1 MKITITYIILIFS
14 VISLYSTDV
23 RIVNSTIKEYPER
36 STEIYFLSDESKPI
50 LNLDKSQLEFKVD
63 GNSIDNYSLVAPA
76 GVKFNPISVVISI
89 DNSSQNEKNIVLI
102 KRVLNRL
109 SKNLLNNDIQLALQT
124 YNSSSYLLQDY
135 TNDANLIKAALNN
148 LSNRSTSNY
157 NTAFLNK
164 TTGSLEI
171 AHRASQKSII
181 INLTSGKSIGDS
193 NSISDKANAYNVPV
207 YNYVFDS
214 DISGNL
220 NSISNKT
227 KGKYFTVSDE
237 EMFYSHLLY
246 AIFKEAGVIP
256 YRLNY
261 NYTNCDTMNSLF
273 LKYNVLI
280 QDKYEAKYSSNSF
293 PFIDVFPNPIDF
305 GVVASGKKDSIT
317 ITLIARNANV
327 LLQDIIFDQSIYE
340 ITPNNY
346 KNRILQN
353 SSPNIFSLKL
363 NSNST
368 DYNYSKIEFLSD
380 ACQPTSVD
388 VFNGKKEGNSQE
400 TDLKVVTPNGGEI
413 YYPGQKIGLEWD
425 GVISTQ
431 QVLLEFST
439 NNGTNWN
446 TISEE
451 ARDKKYN
458 WLVPDIDSKD
468 MLLRVGIPSG
478 GVQFDKVSY
487 VTDPDRSKKINKAVL
502 SYDNRFAAVSF
513 YDGSIFT
520 WDLVKGKLETQLRD
534 KNLGINTSDIEFGV
548 NTSLFAASFGKNN
561 EYSIV
566 VWDAEDPSNTNSRSF
581 NSKVND
587 IEWSNDGTTLYI
599 ALSNGELVK
608 WDIAGNSV
616 VTLSTFSNSIQS
628 ISINHSKDAIGL
640 STDNMLYLTSI
651 NGNRLDSIP
660 INGIF
665 DLKWN
670 ESGTKIFVVYDFRD
684 LRLFS
689 ISGQNGNYK
698 LNQDQ
703 RIIRNQSSNLTNA
716 EWTSNNSVLLQSVG
730 SNILE
735 HWKTDNTKIDD
746 IDIHKQAVNSSYA
759 NGKMI
764 ISSVDTNTALVWNI
778 DDYPFVYRTL
788 DSDISDKTWTIKK
801 KIVDIKNID
810 LGDLCINDSYY
821 FESNNIFTNKNDPTI
836 TIDSVIANT
845 NEIQILNS
853 FPLDLDINKSLELKF
868 NYSPINSGIHQDKL
882 FVYYGNR
889 VDTIVVKSNILKVNI
904 SIIDDKFDFINTL
917 VNSSKSIKKD
927 ILLNNTSST
936 IVFDKAEFII
946 GDDVF
951 TITDNNLSGVKVGEK
966 LFLDISFQ
974 PKSTGFYSGLIKLS
988 SDILCSS
995 IFVELTG
1002 NAVKSNIQLIESID
1016 FGIVN
1021 CSAEVDTTIYIRN
1034 FSQDSIKILSKNLI
1048 NGNNFQV
1055 DIDLPK
1061 VIPSN
1066 DSIAIDIKFINSG
1079 VGIFRSTIEFTTNL
1093 TGDDNRLKVDLI
1105 GVRDTVNLKLITEK
1119 LNFGTVGTNL
1129 VSTKTI
1135 KIVNNSNID
1144 FSFDFPIVKD
1154 KFKLTKATP
1163 KIIGKGDTS
1172 EVTFEFIG
1180 SNTDTTI
1187 NYDFSFGNGCNS
1199 EFILPIIVVVSDGVP
1214 ILGYNN
1220 LKDLGIVNCSNE
1232 LLFEVTLYNV
1242 GSNNLIIDSLY
1253 LNGVDSDKFKVKD
1266 LKDRYDVLP
1275 NDSITI
1281 ELIYTP
1287 NELGNISSDL
1297 VIRSNASNSF
1307 ASLNTI
1313 RINAFQNK
1321 TMLLLSNNKIE
1332 FEGLRSNKR
1341 YSQTLT
1347 VKNIGNTI
1355 INTKSISDVL
1365 FVVDSIRPEIISPD
1379 ESAMIY
1385 LSFLGGEIN
1394 TKYSGTITITDD
1406 CNNEYPINLTANVG
1420 GSDYISIR
1428 PESITATTGSNVD
1441 LTISF
1446 VNTSGIDLPQNDT
1459 ISTKL
1464 VLSASIMA
1472 PIDKKHY
1479 GTIING
1485 ERIIEL
1491 NIPLSDKSTLYKIP
1505 MIVTLGDTSYSEIR
1519 LEESTHLENGF
1530 YIEDMEKGTIIVTN
1544 IVKIPNDRYI
1554 TDNGRAYM
1562 SETVPNPIEGFGKI
1576 EYRVIESTNVSII
1589 VYDLLGNKI
1598 QELVNKYHKPGEYSV
1613 EINPQFLS
1621 SGNYLYKLQTPSM
1634 EIIKKMT
1641 IIR

>member
-1 MKITITYIILIFS
+1 MKITLTYIILIFS
-14 VISLYSTDV
+14 VITLYATDV

-36 STEIYFLSDESKPI
+36 STEIYFLSDEGKPI
-50 LNLDKSQLEFKVD
+50 LNLDKSLLEYKVD
-63 GNSIDNYSLVAPA
+63 GNSIDNYSLVAPT
-76 GVKFNPISVVISI
+76 VVTFNPISVVISI
-89 DNSSQNEKNIVLI
+89 DNSTQNEKNIALI
-102 KRVLNRL
+102 KRVLNKI
-109 SKNLLNNDIQLALQT
+109 SIDLLNNDIQIALQT

-135 TNDANLIKAALNN
+135 TTDANKIKAALNN

-164 TTGSLEI
+164 NTGSLEI
-171 AHRASQKSII
+171 AHRATHKSIV
-181 INLTSGKSIGDS
+181 INLTCGNSIGDS
-193 NSISDKANAYNVPV
+193 NSISDKANNYEVAI

-214 DISGNL
+214 NISENL

-227 KGKYFTVSDE
+227 KGKYFTASDE

-256 YRLNY
+256 HRINY
-261 NYTNCDTMNSLF
+261 NYTNCDTVNSLF

-280 QDKYEAKYSSNSF
+280 QDKYEAKYTNDKF
-293 PFIDVFPNPIDF
+293 PFIDVFPKSINF
-305 GVVASGKKDSIT
+305 GIVETGKADSIAIT
-317 ITLIARNANV
+317 IIANNSNIQ
-327 LLQDIIFDQSIYE
+327 LQDIIFDQSIYE
-340 ITPNNY
+340 LTPNNY

-353 SSPNIFSLKL
+353 SSPNIFTLKL

-380 ACQPTSVD
+380 ACQTTSID
-388 VFNGKKEGNSQE
+388 VFNGKKDGNSQE
-400 TDLKVVTPNGGEI
+400 TDLKVVSPNGGEV
-413 YYPGQKIGLEWD
+413 YYPGQQIGLEWD

-431 QVLLEFST
+431 QVLLEFSSD
-439 NNGTNWN
+439 NGTNWN
-446 TISEE
+446 TITEE
-451 ARDKKYN
+451 ARNKNYN

-478 GVQFDKVSY
+478 SVQFDKVSY
-487 VTDPDRSKKINKAVL
+487 VSDPDKSNKIKKAIL
-502 SYDNRFAAVSF
+502 SYDNRFAAVSL

-548 NTSLFAASFGKNN
+548 NTSLIAAAFGKNE

-608 WDIAGNSV
+608 WDIAGNSA
-616 VTLSTFSNSIQS
+616 VTLANFSNSVQS

-640 STDNMLYLTSI
+640 STDNMFYLTGI

-660 INGIF
+660 INGLF
-665 DLKWN
+665 DLEWN

-703 RIIRNQSSNLTNA
+703 RITRNQSSNLTNA

-746 IDIHKQAVNSSYA
+746 IEIHKQAVNSSYA

-801 KIVDIKNID
+801 KIVEVNNID
-810 LGDLCINDSYY
+810 LGDLCINDGYY
-821 FESNNIFTNKNDPTI
+821 YELDNKFTNKNDPTI
-836 TIDSVIANT
+836 TIDSIIANT
-845 NEIQILNS
+845 NEIQILNT

-868 NYSPINSGIHQDKL
+868 NYSPTISGIHQDKL
-882 FVYYGNR
+882 FVYYGNI
-889 VDTIVVKSNILKVNI
+889 VDTIVISSNVLRINI
-904 SIIDDKFDFINTL
+904 SIIDDKFEFINTL
-917 VNSSKSIKKD
+917 VNSNKSIRKE
-927 ILLNNTSST
+927 ILLNNTNST

-946 GDDVF
+946 GEDVF
-951 TITDNNLSGVKVGEK
+951 TITDDNLSGVKVGEK

-974 PKSTGFYSGLIKLS
+974 PKATGYYSGLLKLS
-988 SDILCSS
+988 SDKLCSP
-995 IFVELTG
+995 IFVDLTG
-1002 NAVKSNIQLIESID
+1002 NAVKSNIQLVEKID
-1016 FGIVN
+1016 FGVVN
-1021 CSAEVDTTIYIRN
+1021 CKDEPDTTIYIRN

-1048 NGNNFQV
+1048 NGNSFQV

-1066 DSIAIDIKFINSG
+1066 DSLAIDIKFINSG
-1079 VGIFRSTIEFTTNL
+1079 VGAFLSTIELITNL
-1093 TGDDNRLKVDLI
+1093 TGDVNKLKVDLV
-1105 GVRDTVNLKLITEK
+1105 GVRDTLNLQLLAEK
-1119 LNFGTVGTNL
+1119 IDFGTVGTNL

-1135 KIVNNSNID
+1135 KIVNNSDIG
-1144 FSFDFPIVKD
+1144 FSFDFPIAKD
-1154 KFKLTKATP
+1154 KFELTNAIP
-1163 KIIGKGDTS
+1163 KVIGKGDTS

-1199 EFILPIIVVVSDGVP
+1199 ELKISISVVISDGVP

-1220 LKDLGIVNCSNE
+1220 LKDLGTINCSTE
-1232 LLFEVTLYNV
+1232 LVFDVTLYNV
-1242 GSNNLIIDSLY
+1242 GSNNLNIDSLY

-1266 LKDRYDVLP
+1266 LKANYNVLP

-1287 NELGNISSDL
+1287 NKLGNISSDL
-1297 VIRSNASNSF
+1297 VIRSNASNSL

-1321 TMLLLSNNKIE
+1321 TMLLLSSNNIV
-1332 FEGLRSNKR
+1332 FEGLRSNKL
-1341 YSQTLT
+1341 YSKILT

-1355 INTKSISDVL
+1355 INTKSISDAL
-1365 FVVDSIRPEIISPD
+1365 FVVDSIRPEIIAPE
-1379 ESAMIY
+1379 ESATIY
-1385 LSFLGGEIN
+1385 LSFIGGEIN
-1394 TKYSGTITITDD
+1394 TNYSGTITINDD
-1406 CNNEYPINLTANVG
+1406 CEIEYPINLTANVG

-1446 VNTSGIDLPQNDT
+1446 VNTSGIDLPVNDT

-1472 PIDKKHY
+1472 PVDKKYY

-1491 NIPLSDKSTLYKIP
+1491 KIPLSDKSTLYKIP
-1505 MIVTLGDTSYSEIR
+1505 MVVTLGDTSYSEIR

-1530 YIEDMEKGTIIVTN
+1530 YIEDMEKGTLIVTN

-1562 SETVPNPIEGFGKI
+1562 SETVPSPVEGSGKI
-1576 EYRVIESTNVSII
+1576 GYRVIESTNVSIT
-1589 VYDLLGNKI
+1589 VYDLLGNKVLV
-1598 QELVNKYHKPGEYSV
+1598 LVNKYHKPGEYSV
-1613 EINPQFLS
+1613 DINPQFLS
-1621 SGNYLYKLQTPSM
+1621 SGNYLYKLETPSM